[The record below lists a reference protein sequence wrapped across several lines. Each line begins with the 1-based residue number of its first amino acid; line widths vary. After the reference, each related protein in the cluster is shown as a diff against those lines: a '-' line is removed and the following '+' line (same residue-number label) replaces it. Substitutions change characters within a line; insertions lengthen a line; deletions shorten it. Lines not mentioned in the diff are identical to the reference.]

1 MAGLWRPLKRLT
13 SATLVA
19 MDQRAPARDYSRRLS
34 ISIVVY
40 RGNLDYLRATL
51 CGVRDAL
58 TPSMLDTRI
67 YVVDQSLDD
76 AYSVACKNLCAQL
89 FGDTAIDWN
98 YMQLDSNAGYGAGH
112 NAALERDLGE
122 YHLILNPDVELPP
135 DWLEESLG
143 FLDTEPDIVL
153 FGTRGTNS
161 HGDEEY
167 LAKRYP
173 TVWVL
178 LLRAFGATWLKNR
191 YREQLHHYEL
201 RDLAAEPVV
210 QEVPLLSGCCL
221 LTRTDALRAVQ
232 GFDERFFLYFEDYD
246 LAMRMRNLGR
256 VVRFGALQFV
266 HHGGQASKKGWR
278 HILWFMQGGIRFF
291 SRWGWRWV

>member
-1 MAGLWRPLKRLT
+1 MAHPT
-13 SATLVA
+13 PQITEEI
-19 MDQRAPARDYSRRLS
+19 RLS
-34 ISIVVY
+34 IAVVLH
-40 RGNLDYLRATL
+40 RGDLEHFTATL
-51 CGVRDAL
+51 KGVRSAIH
-58 TPSMLDTRI
+58 PSLSDTKI
-67 YVVDQSLDD
+67 YIIDQSIDAQYSAAARAICTEALQWPGADWEFIELD
-76 AYSVACKNLCAQL
+76 Q
-89 FGDTAIDWN
+89 
-98 YMQLDSNAGYGAGH
+98 NAGYGAGH
-112 NAALERDLGE
+112 NVVLDRELGR
-122 YHLILNPDVELPP
+122 YHLILNPDVELPSN
-135 DWLEESLG
+135 WLKDSLD
-143 FLDTEPDIVL
+143 FLEADPSVVL
-153 FGTRGTNS
+153 YASRGTNS
-161 HGDEEY
+161 CGEEEY

-191 YREQLHHYEL
+191 YIEQLHHYEL